1 MRIVAPGSATTE
13 DLRLSALRSP
23 LMGRMEKKE
32 TSKTRAQQ
40 RAAGTKKTALFDMV
54 NRNDAATR
62 LVSAERAKRRAVE
75 ARCLYAAS
83 RNVTRARS
91 ALSLRRRHAGKFTQ
105 PAQAWLR
112 CRRLEREG
120 GPCPLCFE
128 TPRCARLLSMRALVA
143 ERG

>member
-1 MRIVAPGSATTE
+1 
-13 DLRLSALRSP
+13 
-23 LMGRMEKKE
+23 MGRMEKKE

-112 CRRLEREG
+112 CRRLEGEG
-120 GPCPLCFE
+120 GHQSWV
-128 TPRCARLLSMRALVA
+128 CAPHASRRRARKSGLPDLRL
-143 ERG
+143 